1 MIIGLQGYAGS
12 GKSTVAK
19 YLVERHGFARRHI
32 KHTLA
37 RMADVLLEDSHPHMT
52 PEGRAMYLDGG
63 YKREG
68 ITALGGRSAT
78 EIQQFLGTEF
88 GREFIHP
95 DLWLD
100 IWHRWALEQPGHVV
114 QESVRFANE
123 AERCDVVWEI
133 RREGY
138 GAHNGHVSEGLP
150 SECGRW
156 PNMVVSNDGTTE
168 ELYTKVDMLLELAEK
183 YVGA

>member
-12 GKSTVAK
+12 GKSTVAS

-37 RMADVLLEDSHPHMT
+37 RMTEVLLDEVGIP
-52 PEGRAMYLDGG
+52 PEAIGQYVDGHL
-63 YKREG
+63 KRES
-68 ITALGGRSAT
+68 IHAIGGRSAT

-100 IWHRWALEQPGHVV
+100 IWSRWAAAQPGHVV

-123 AERCDVVWEI
+123 AERCDVIWEI
-133 RREGY
+133 RRDGY

-150 SECGRW
+150 AQDPDTVLVNNGS
-156 PNMVVSNDGTTE
+156 V
-168 ELYTKVDMLLELAEK
+168 ELLYRQVDAALMKL
-183 YVGA
+183 GA

>member
-12 GKSTVAK
+12 GKSTVAA

-32 KHTLA
+32 KFPLA
-37 RMADVLLEDSHPHMT
+37 EMAKLLMMHAWVDEGKTQLDRYIDGDLKRT
-52 PEGRAMYLDGG
+52 PIPE
-63 YKREG
+63 
-68 ITALGGRSAT
+68 LGGRTAT

-88 GREFIHP
+88 GREFIDP
-95 DLWLD
+95 DLWLN
-100 IWHRWALEQPGHVV
+100 IWHRWAMAQPGHVV

-150 SECGRW
+150 CAEPHSVLVNSGSVW
-156 PNMVVSNDGTTE
+156 
-168 ELYTKVDMLLELAEK
+168 ELYARVEMELMK
-183 YVGA
+183 LGA

>member
-12 GKSTVAK
+12 GKSTVAQ

-32 KHTLA
+32 KQPI
-37 RMADVLLEDSHPHMT
+37 ADMVASLLVDSVQM
-52 PEGRAMYLDGG
+52 GFDDDVSRYLDGDL
-63 YKREG
+63 KRTPIPE
-68 ITALGGRSAT
+68 LGGRTAT

-88 GREFIHP
+88 GREFIDP
-95 DLWLD
+95 DLWLN
-100 IWHRWALEQPGHVV
+100 IWHRWATAQPGHVV

-150 SECGRW
+150 CETPRAVLLNSGSVDALHHLVDVTLRECG
-156 PNMVVSNDGTTE
+156 
-168 ELYTKVDMLLELAEK
+168 
-183 YVGA
+183 VGA